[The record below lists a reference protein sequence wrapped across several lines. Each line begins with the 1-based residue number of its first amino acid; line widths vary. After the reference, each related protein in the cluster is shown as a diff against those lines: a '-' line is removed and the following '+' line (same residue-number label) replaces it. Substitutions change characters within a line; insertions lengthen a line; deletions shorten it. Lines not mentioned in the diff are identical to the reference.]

1 MIAALESKKAGGSL
15 AEAGGTPPISARGIG
30 RDFAGPAGI
39 LRVLHG
45 LDFELRPNEIVSVV
59 GASGSGKSTLLH
71 ILGCLDRPTA
81 GRLAVEGQETSHLSD
96 RQLAALRGRH
106 IGFVFQF
113 HHLLPEFTAL
123 ENAAIPMMVAGKPL
137 DLSLK
142 EAGRLL
148 EMVELSPRAGHKP
161 AELSGG
167 EQQRAAIARALAN
180 SPRILLADEP
190 TGNLDSKMGGAVI
203 DLLWRLSS
211 ETGLAMVIVTHNR
224 EVAARA
230 GRMLELREGKLWP
243 A

>member
-1 MIAALESKKAGGSL
+1 MAFLMAFSSDNNGRYLIKAQ
-15 AEAGGTPPISARGIG
+15 AIG
-30 RDFAGPAGI
+30 RDFAVPSGS
-39 LRVLHG
+39 LRVLQG
-45 LDFELRPNEIVSVV
+45 LDFQLGAKEIVSIV

-81 GRLAVEGQETSHLSD
+81 GQVIIEGQDTRLLND
-96 RQLAALRGRH
+96 RQLAALRGKR

-137 DLSLK
+137 DQALK
-142 EAGRLL
+142 EAERLL
-148 EMVELSPRAGHKP
+148 DTVELGHRAGHKP

-190 TGNLDSKMGGAVI
+190 TGNLDPRMGGTIV
-203 DLLWRLSS
+203 DLLWRLSR

-230 GRMLELREGKLWP
+230 GRMLVLREGKLWP

>member
-1 MIAALESKKAGGSL
+1 MNHSSVSRTGPLIHAQ
-15 AEAGGTPPISARGIG
+15 GIG
-30 RDFAGPAGI
+30 REFAGPGGS

-45 LDFELRPNEIVSVV
+45 LDFELKPGEIVSVV

-71 ILGCLDRPTA
+71 ILGCLDRPTS
-81 GRLAVEGQETSHLSD
+81 GRLLLGGQDTSLLSD
-96 RQLAALRGRH
+96 RQLAGLRGKR

-123 ENAAIPMMVAGKPL
+123 ENAAIPMMVAGQPL
-137 DLSLK
+137 DQSLK
-142 EAGRLL
+142 EAARLL

-180 SPRILLADEP
+180 SPGILLADEP
-190 TGNLDSKMGGAVI
+190 TGNLDNKLGQAVI
-203 DLLWRLSS
+203 DLLWRLSR
-211 ETGLAMVIVTHNR
+211 ETGLSMVIVTHNR

-230 GRMLELREGKLWP
+230 GRMLELREGRLWP

>member
-1 MIAALESKKAGGSL
+1 MTVFSDTGNRGPLIQ
-15 AEAGGTPPISARGIG
+15 ARDIG
-30 RDFAGPAGI
+30 RDFVGPAGM

-45 LDFELRPNEIVSVV
+45 LDFELKTNEIVSIV

-81 GRLAVEGQETSHLSD
+81 GRLAIEGQETSHLNG

-113 HHLLPEFTAL
+113 HHLLPEFSAL
-123 ENAAIPMMVAGKPL
+123 ENAAIPMMVAGKPREQ
-137 DLSLK
+137 SLR

-148 EMVELSPRAGHKP
+148 EMVGLSSRAGHKP

-180 SPRILLADEP
+180 SPRVLLADEP
-190 TGNLDSKMGGAVI
+190 TGNLDARMSGAII
-203 DLLWRLSS
+203 DLLWRLSR
-211 ETGLAMVIVTHNR
+211 ETGLAMVMVTHNR

-230 GRMLELREGKLWP
+230 GRMLELKDGKLWP

>member
-1 MIAALESKKAGGSL
+1 MARFAENIESALIQAQ
-15 AEAGGTPPISARGIG
+15 GIG
-30 RDFAGPAGI
+30 RDFAGPAGA
-39 LRVLHG
+39 LRVLDG
-45 LDFELRPNEIVSVV
+45 LDFELWANEVVSIV

-71 ILGCLDRPTA
+71 ILGCLDRPTR
-81 GRLAVEGQETSHLSD
+81 GTVQIEGQDTSRLND
-96 RQLAALRGRH
+96 RQLAALRGRR

-123 ENAAIPMMVAGKPL
+123 ENAAIPMMVAGRPR
-137 DLSLK
+137 DQSLK
-142 EAGRLL
+142 EAAKLL

-180 SPRILLADEP
+180 SPKILLADEP

-203 DLLWRLSS
+203 DLLWRLSR
-211 ETGLAMVIVTHNR
+211 ETGLSMVIVTHNR
-224 EVAARA
+224 EVASRA

>member
-1 MIAALESKKAGGSL
+1 MDSPDEKINCQPLIQAQ
-15 AEAGGTPPISARGIG
+15 GIG
-30 RDFAGPAGI
+30 RVFAGPGGT
-39 LRVLHG
+39 LRVLGG
-45 LDFELRPNEIVSVV
+45 LDFALEPSEMVSIV

-71 ILGCLDRPTA
+71 ILGCLDRPTE
-81 GRLAVEGQETSHLSD
+81 GRVVIEGQETSGLGD
-96 RQLAALRGRH
+96 RQLAALRSRR

-123 ENAAIPMMVAGKPL
+123 ENAAIPMMVAGQPL
-137 DLSLK
+137 GKSLK
-142 EAGRLL
+142 EAERLL
-148 EMVELSPRAGHKP
+148 EMVELGHRAGHKP

-203 DLLWRLSS
+203 DLLWRLSR
-211 ETGLAMVIVTHNR
+211 ETGLSMVIVTHNR

-230 GRMLELREGKLWP
+230 GRMLELKDGKLWP
-243 A
+243 V